1 MKQIKLI
8 LSALLVILVMAS
20 NAQAQATLKQII
32 KKGELRV
39 GITGNQPPFSM
50 KSKSGNYIGY
60 EIDLATML
68 AQSLNVELKLVLMDF
83 NDLIPALEDGE
94 VDLVMSGMTITP
106 ERNMRVAFVGP
117 YMVSGKSILTKS
129 KLLSKSEST
138 EDINMNPKM
147 RIAVLAGST
156 SEIFA
161 KAYMTNA
168 DIAPVSSYDEAIDML
183 RNDVV
188 KAVVADYPFTLVS
201 ALKYGH
207 EGIVS
212 LEEPLTIEPIG
223 AALPQGDPLFLNLVQ
238 NYMNSLQLAGIFEE
252 LNQKWLENGMWL
264 LQVE

>member
-1 MKQIKLI
+1 MKQIKWI
-8 LSALLVILVMAS
+8 LSTVLVICVIS
-20 NAQAQATLKQII
+20 TVTNAQATLKRII

-39 GITGNQPPFSM
+39 GITGNQPPFAM
-50 KSKSGNYIGY
+50 KAKTGEYIGY

-68 AQSLNVELKLVLMDF
+68 AESMSVKLELVPMDF
-83 NDLIPALEDGE
+83 NKLIPALEDGE
-94 VDLVMSGMTITP
+94 IDLIMSGMTITP

-129 KLLSKSEST
+129 RLLSRSEST
-138 EDINMNPKM
+138 DDINQSPNM
-147 RIAVLAGST
+147 RIAVLEGST

-161 KAYMTNA
+161 NTYITNA
-168 DIAPVSSYDEAIDML
+168 DISPVKSYDQAIDML

-201 ALKYGH
+201 ALKYSY

-223 AALPQGDPLFLNLVQ
+223 TALAQGDPLFLNLVQ
-238 NYMNSLQLAGIFEE
+238 NYMNSIELAGIFDE
-252 LNQKWLENGMWL
+252 LNQKWLQNGMWL